1 VSLEFNKVID
11 QVQRMGRFLGKRN
24 LSQSDRLALALERFY
39 AATDMDAIH
48 DRIQLVRSAG
58 VSGYRGAAPLP
69 KAYSEFICG
78 VGETPPLPDCAT
90 LIAVDGSQIYPDP
103 HATAV
108 YYLINMGVYVYHHG
122 EPRLPSQLT
131 SPELVYADSKVKD
144 EDGRIVNNPTVN
156 ARRNVEEMKWLA
168 AQAWELRDEARPI
181 VALHDGGLLKFFGS
195 TEITNAHEL
204 EREYM
209 TALAKL
215 NDAGAVLCGYLDVP
229 RSTYI
234 ISLLHLLSLEDGE
247 VNEVNLKTD
256 GDLQGLTDEMLF
268 RRVLTQ
274 PGQRSALMTQNSPQN
289 AEYMRKG
296 ADYEIAS
303 FYVNVSQF
311 GKPVI
316 ARVDVPMWVARE
328 PQAIEALHALLLHQC
343 SIQGRKHYPYALT
356 RADEMAFVSSVE
368 KDQLNQLINIEM
380 LKNEMQPE
388 ESNKLQTKGLARGE
402 RRHHRLRSG

>member
-1 VSLEFNKVID
+1 LSLEFNKVID
-11 QVQRMGRFLGKRN
+11 QVQRMGRFLGHRN
-24 LSQSDRLALALERFY
+24 LSQSDRLELALERFF
-39 AATDMDAIH
+39 AATDLDAIH
-48 DRIQLVRSAG
+48 DRIQLVRSSG

-69 KAYSEFICG
+69 KGYSEFICG
-78 VGETPPLPDCAT
+78 IGDAPALPDCAT

-108 YYLINMGVYVYHHG
+108 YYLINMGIYVYYHG

-131 SPELVYADSKVKD
+131 SPELAYGDNKIKD

-156 ARRNVEEMKWLA
+156 ARRTNEEVKWLA
-168 AQAWELRDEARPI
+168 IHAKELQHESRPI
-181 VALHDGGLLKFFGS
+181 IALHDGPLLKFFGS

-204 EREYM
+204 EREYLD
-209 TALAKL
+209 ALRNLKDL
-215 NDAGAVLCGYLDVP
+215 HVVLCGYVERH
-229 RSTYI
+229 RSTYM
-234 ISLLHLLSLEDGE
+234 ISLLHLLSLDDGE

-268 RRVLTQ
+268 HRVLS

-289 AEYMRKG
+289 AEYRRKDEG
-296 ADYEIAS
+296 YEIAS
-303 FYVNVSQF
+303 FYVNVAQF
-311 GKPVI
+311 GRPVI

-328 PQAIEALHALLLHQC
+328 PQAIDALHALLLHQC

-380 LKNEMQPE
+380 LRNDMQPE